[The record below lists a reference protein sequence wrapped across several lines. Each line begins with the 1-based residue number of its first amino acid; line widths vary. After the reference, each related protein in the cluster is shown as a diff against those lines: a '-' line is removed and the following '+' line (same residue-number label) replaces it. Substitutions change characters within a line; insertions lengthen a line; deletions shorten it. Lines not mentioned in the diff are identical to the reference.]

1 MVIFHSYVKLPEGI
15 TSICIIILV
24 SVNHEK
30 NEPDS
35 RRGVFSIRKT
45 NFQRWASEYFRAVG
59 DEPWMNGMELLA
71 AFTIGLATELRP
83 WASFP
88 YPSGGGALL
97 PWTYREA
104 VRRAFHHFFHIFTNS
119 LEDIWMA
126 LIILIFMFF
135 DLKGNW
141 TPIWRSPLSVG
152 LLKLLKSRRYRR
164 FAARLQV
171 TACRVI
177 KALPALEG
185 CEPVLRLGLPGTLV
199 THTKTCG
206 TWAPSRSALSPGSF

>member
-1 MVIFHSYVKLPEGI
+1 MNFHEFSWIFNDLNLHNFSSFSE
-15 TSICIIILV
+15 SW
-24 SVNHEK
+24 K
-30 NEPDS
+30 NEPDGL
-35 RRGVFSIRKT
+35 GVFSIRKT

-135 DLKGNW
+135 DLKRNW
-141 TPIWRSPLSVG
+141 TPIWRSNV
-152 LLKLLKSRRYRR
+152 LLKSRR

-206 TWAPSRSALSPGSF
+206 TWAPSRWALSPGSF

>member
-1 MVIFHSYVKLPEGI
+1 MKKMSQIQGGAFFRF
-15 TSICIIILV
+15 
-24 SVNHEK
+24 EK
-30 NEPDS
+30 
-35 RRGVFSIRKT
+35 RT
-45 NFQRWASEYFRAVG
+45 FR
-59 DEPWMNGMELLA
+59 DEPPNISGLLGMNHGWMAWNFWLLSRSA
-71 AFTIGLATELRP
+71 WQLNWGLGPHFPIPVEVVPFCHEHTARPWDGHFTI
-83 WASFP
+83 
-88 YPSGGGALL
+88 
-97 PWTYREA
+97 
-104 VRRAFHHFFHIFTNS
+104 FFHIFTNS